1 MLLLLALLAWI
12 PSCGTKRPPPV
23 KWQEAMQVW
32 FANSSVSPPEP
43 PRQLWSRE
51 DEELFLRRIGFA
63 DVVAIG
69 TIRVVTLFSRF
80 EQHNQIS
87 VAFRPSEVLYGE
99 LKDHLSKAKELYCR
113 LGPADLD
120 FQMALRVQEHL
131 PGTKYVLLLKL
142 KPDERRKK
150 QPPVLRWSLYRPD
163 KRLLAEIRGMYK
175 WLEKKDDDGPKE
187 IELGDKEKGDEKG
200 DKKDDEKRQ

>member
-1 MLLLLALLAWI
+1 
-12 PSCGTKRPPPV
+12 
-23 KWQEAMQVW
+23 MQVW
-32 FANSSVSPPEP
+32 FANSSVSPPQP
-43 PRQLWSRE
+43 PRQLWTRE

-63 DVVAIG
+63 DMVAIG
-69 TIRVVTLFSRF
+69 TIRVVTLFSHF

-99 LKDHLSKAKELYCR
+99 LKDHLSKDKELYCR

-142 KPDERRKK
+142 KPDERGKK
-150 QPPVLRWSLYRPD
+150 RPPVLRWALYRPD
-163 KRLLAEIRGMYK
+163 KRLLTEIRAMYQ
-175 WLEKKDDDGPKE
+175 WLDKKGENEPEDAESEEKEGEGEQGGEKKDSE
-187 IELGDKEKGDEKG
+187 
-200 DKKDDEKRQ
+200 KKDGEKKGSEKKDGEKR

>member
-1 MLLLLALLAWI
+1 
-12 PSCGTKRPPPV
+12 
-23 KWQEAMQVW
+23 MQVW

-43 PRQLWSRE
+43 PRLLWTRKDE
-51 DEELFLRRIGFA
+51 DLFRRRIGFA

-69 TIRVVTLFSRF
+69 TIRVMTLFSRF
-80 EQHNQIS
+80 EQHKQIS

-99 LKDHLSKAKELYCR
+99 LKDHLSSDKELFFR

-150 QPPVLRWSLYRPD
+150 KLPVLRWALYRPD
-163 KRLLAEIRGMYK
+163 KRLLAEIRTMYQWLDK
-175 WLEKKDDDGPKE
+175 KGENEPEDADAGEDEDLLEKKVDVKKGA
-187 IELGDKEKGDEKG
+187 EKKGAEK
-200 DKKDDEKRQ
+200 

>member
-1 MLLLLALLAWI
+1 
-12 PSCGTKRPPPV
+12 
-23 KWQEAMQVW
+23 MQVW
-32 FANSSVSPPEP
+32 FANTSVSPAEP
-43 PRQLWSRE
+43 PRLLWTRKDE
-51 DEELFLRRIGFA
+51 DLFRRRIGFA

-87 VAFRPSEVLYGE
+87 VAFRPSEILYGE
-99 LKDHLSKAKELYCR
+99 LKDHLTEEKELDCR

-150 QPPVLRWSLYRPD
+150 QPPVLRWALYRPD
-163 KRLLAEIRGMYK
+163 KRLLTEIRAMYQ
-175 WLEKKDDDGPKE
+175 WLDKKGENEPESEEVGEEVDGEKKDGEKKSAPK
-187 IELGDKEKGDEKG
+187 
-200 DKKDDEKRQ
+200 R